1 MPIKST
7 IKEEL
12 DKLNTQLE
20 NIADVLDSF
29 SKCKKNGIDV
39 SEEQINLYTKEAERI
54 KKEILALKSKKDLK
68 EQTKDSFLF
77 DPEDLINS
85 ILKIV
90 ETTFPKATLDKIKS
104 KVSSIDIKTFLP
116 KEEFTKEEME
126 FTPPDQIRNFCF
138 NITSEMDTIQKSII
152 NLKILNDD
160 KECLNNL
167 YSILENRLKET
178 SLLDTETKVAKE
190 TIENILKRQGF
201 KEEEMLDRK
210 AIELSRS
217 YNPSIV
223 LACIKEIL
231 KIDEMAIRVHKDKIN
246 TSLASF
252 ISYKNKL
259 NLRLSEIHKAINKG
273 LGVINESK

>member
-7 IKEEL
+7 TKEEL
-12 DKLNTQLE
+12 DKLNTQLG

-29 SKCKKNGIDV
+29 SKCKKNGIKIAK
-39 SEEQINLYTKEAERI
+39 EQINHYTKRAERI
-54 KKEILALKSKKDLK
+54 KREILALKSKEDLK

-104 KVSSIDIKTFLP
+104 KVSTIDIKTFLP
-116 KEEFTKEEME
+116 KEEFTEEEME

-138 NITSEMDTIQKSII
+138 NITSEMETIQKSIFK
-152 NLKILNDD
+152 LKILNDD

-178 SLLDTETKVAKE
+178 SLLDIEIKIAKE
-190 TIENILKRQGF
+190 TIESILRRQGF

-217 YNPSIV
+217 YNPSII

-231 KIDEMAIRVHKDKIN
+231 RIDEMAIKVHKDKIN

-252 ISYKNKL
+252 ISYKN
-259 NLRLSEIHKAINKG
+259 
-273 LGVINESK
+273 

>member
-7 IKEEL
+7 TKEEL
-12 DKLNTQLE
+12 DKLNTQLG

-29 SKCKKNGIDV
+29 SKCKKNGINI
-39 SEEQINLYTKEAERI
+39 SKEQINHYTKRAERL
-54 KKEILALKSKKDLK
+54 KKEILALKSKEDLK

-104 KVSSIDIKTFLP
+104 KVSSIDIKAFLP

-138 NITSEMDTIQKSII
+138 NITSEMDTLETGIEV
-152 NLKILNDD
+152 LKNINDD
-160 KECLNNL
+160 KEFLNNL
-167 YSILENRLKET
+167 YNILEN
-178 SLLDTETKVAKE
+178 
-190 TIENILKRQGF
+190 GF
-201 KEEEMLDRK
+201 KESPLSDSEAKIVEEMLRNILRRHGVSERMMK
-210 AIELSRS
+210 AQCIFEFSHS
-217 YNPSIV
+217 KNPSKI
-223 LACIKEIL
+223 LAFIKGVMDMCERAERIL
-231 KIDEMAIRVHKDKIN
+231 RDKIN
-246 TSLASF
+246 TSLSSF

-259 NLRLSEIHKAINKG
+259 NLRLNEIHKVINKE
-273 LGVINESK
+273 LGDINESK

>member
-7 IKEEL
+7 TKEEL
-12 DKLNTQLE
+12 DKLNTQLG

-29 SKCKKNGIDV
+29 SKCKKNGINI
-39 SEEQINLYTKEAERI
+39 SKEQINHYTKRAERI
-54 KKEILALKSKKDLK
+54 KKEILALKSKEDLK

-116 KEEFTKEEME
+116 KEEFTEEEME
-126 FTPPDQIRNFCF
+126 FAPADQIRNFCF
-138 NITSEMDTIQKSII
+138 NITSEMETLETGIEV
-152 NLKILNDD
+152 LKNINDD

-167 YSILENRLKET
+167 YTILENGLKEEPL
-178 SLLDTETKVAKE
+178 SDSETKIVEELLK
-190 TIENILKRQGF
+190 NILRRHGIN
-201 KEEEMLDRK
+201 ERMMK
-210 AIELSRS
+210 AQRILEFSHS
-217 YNPSIV
+217 KNPLKI
-223 LACIKEIL
+223 LASIKEV
-231 KIDEMAIRVHKDKIN
+231 IDVFEEPERFLRDKIN

-259 NLRLSEIHKAINKG
+259 NLRLNEIHKVINKE
-273 LGVINESK
+273 LGDINESK